1 MVYTRNISDS
11 IVWVGGSD
19 RRLALFENLFPI
31 PRGVSYN
38 SYVILDEKTALLD
51 TVDSSIALQ
60 FIQNVRATLGDK
72 PLDYLIVNHMEPD
85 HAATLA
91 ETVLRYPEA
100 KIVCNA
106 KTVPM
111 IKQFFS
117 FDIDSR
123 AVIVKE
129 GDTLEIGGH
138 TYAFVMAP
146 MVHWPE
152 VMVTF
157 DATDGILFSADAF
170 GTFGAVSGSIMA
182 KDIDFKGRYLDEA
195 RRYYTNIVGKY
206 GPQVLAVLKKAAA
219 LDIKMICP
227 LHGWVLTGDVIGW
240 FVDKYTAWASY
251 QPEEKGVLIAY
262 GSIYGGTENAAEI
275 LAGMLADRGIC
286 NIAVY
291 DVSATHPSYLVSEA
305 FKYSHLVFASATYN
319 CGIFTPMENL
329 LLDLKAHSMQN
340 RTVALVQNGSWS
352 PMSGKL
358 MQEIVGSFKN
368 TALLEPVAT
377 LRSTVSDKTREELSA
392 LADAIQASME

>member
-1 MVYTRNISDS
+1 
-11 IVWVGGSD
+11 
-19 RRLALFENLFPI
+19 
-31 PRGVSYN
+31 
-38 SYVILDEKTALLD
+38 
-51 TVDSSIALQ
+51 
-60 FIQNVRATLGDK
+60 
-72 PLDYLIVNHMEPD
+72 MEPD

-206 GPQVLAVLKKAAA
+206 GPQGPRRPQKGRGPRHQDDLPAAR
-219 LDIKMICP
+219 L
-227 LHGWVLTGDVIGW
+227 G
-240 FVDKYTAWASY
+240 
-251 QPEEKGVLIAY
+251 
-262 GSIYGGTENAAEI
+262 
-275 LAGMLADRGIC
+275 ADRRP
-286 NIAVY
+286 
-291 DVSATHPSYLVSEA
+291 DRLV
-305 FKYSHLVFASATYN
+305 
-319 CGIFTPMENL
+319 CGQVHRLGQLP
-329 LLDLKAHSMQN
+329 A
-340 RTVALVQNGSWS
+340 G
-352 PMSGKL
+352 GK
-358 MQEIVGSFKN
+358 GR
-368 TALLEPVAT
+368 P
-377 LRSTVSDKTREELSA
+377 
-392 LADAIQASME
+392 

>member
-1 MVYTRNISDS
+1 MYNVKQLTPTLYWI
-11 IVWVGGSD
+11 GGND
-19 RRLALFENLFPI
+19 RRLALFENVYPI
-31 PRGVSYN
+31 PQGVSYN
-38 SYVILDEKTALLD
+38 SYLSLGSETILFD
-51 TVDSSIALQ
+51 TVDHAVSGLFFENIAHLLDG
-60 FIQNVRATLGDK
+60 RK
-72 PLDYLIVNHMEPD
+72 LDYIIVNHMEPD

-170 GTFGAVSGSIMA
+170 GTFGALDSNIFADQV
-182 KDIDFKGRYLDEA
+182 DFARDWLDDA
-195 RRYYTNIVGKY
+195 RRYYANIVGKY
-206 GPQVLAVLKKAAA
+206 GTQVQAVLKKAAGIPIEVIA
-219 LDIKMICP
+219 P
-227 LHGWVLTGDVIGW
+227 LHGPIWRENLGW
-240 FVDKYTAWASY
+240 FLGKYDLWSRW
-251 QPEEKGVLIAY
+251 QPEDKGVVILY
-262 GSIYGGTENAAEI
+262 GSMYGNTANAAKA
-275 LAGMLADRGIC
+275 LAGCLADRGVED
-286 NIAVY
+286 IAVR
-291 DVSATHPSYLVSEA
+291 DLSVTDVSEA
-305 FKYSHLVFASATYN
+305 VAECFRASTIVLAAPTYN
-319 CGIFTPMENL
+319 AGIYLPMAHL
-329 LLDLKAHSMQN
+329 LEDLKCLALQN
-340 RTVALVQNGSWS
+340 RTFALIENGSWA

-358 MQEIVGSFKN
+358 MAERVGELKN
-368 TALLEPVAT
+368 CTLLDTRLT
-377 LRSTVSDKTREELSA
+377 LRGTLSPAQYADLTA
-392 LADAIQASME
+392 LADAVAAAVKA

>member
-1 MVYTRNISDS
+1 MYNVKQLTPTLYWI
-11 IVWVGGSD
+11 GGND
-19 RRLALFENLFPI
+19 RRLALFENVYPI
-31 PRGVSYN
+31 PQGVSYN
-38 SYVILDEKTALLD
+38 SYLSLGSETILFD
-51 TVDSSIALQ
+51 TVDHAVSGLFFENIAHLLDG
-60 FIQNVRATLGDK
+60 RK
-72 PLDYLIVNHMEPD
+72 LDYIIVNHMEPD

-170 GTFGAVSGSIMA
+170 GAFGAVSGSIMA

-227 LHGWVLTGDVIGW
+227 LHGWVLTGDLIGW

-291 DVSATHPSYLVSEA
+291 DVSVTHPSYLVSEA

-329 LLDLKAHSMQN
+329 LLDLKAHAMQN

-392 LADAIQASME
+392 LAGAIQASME

>member
-227 LHGWVLTGDVIGW
+227 LHGWVLTGDLIGW

-329 LLDLKAHSMQN
+329 LLDLKAHAMQN

>member
-1 MVYTRNISDS
+1 MYNVKQLTPSLYWI
-11 IVWVGGSD
+11 GGND
-19 RRLALFENLFPI
+19 RRLALFENVYPI
-31 PRGVSYN
+31 PQGVSYN
-38 SYVILDEKTALLD
+38 AYLSLGSETVLFD
-51 TVDSSIALQ
+51 TVDHAVSGVFFENIAHLLDG
-60 FIQNVRATLGDK
+60 RK
-72 PLDYLIVNHMEPD
+72 LDYIIVNHMEPD
-85 HAATLA
+85 HCATLA

-111 IKQFFS
+111 IKQFFD

-182 KDIDFKGRYLDEA
+182 SDIDFAGKYLDEA

-206 GPQVLAVLKKAAA
+206 GVQVMAVLKKAAT

-240 FVDKYTAWASY
+240 FIDKYTTWASY

-275 LAGMLADRGIC
+275 LAGMLADRGIY
-286 NIAVY
+286 NIAMY

-305 FKYSHLVFASATYN
+305 FKYSHLIFASSTYN
-319 CGIFTPMENL
+319 SGIFTPMETL
-329 LLDLKAHSMQN
+329 LVDLKAHAMQN
-340 RTVALVQNGSWS
+340 RTIGLVQNGSWA

-358 MQEIVGSFKN
+358 MQELVGSFKN
-368 TALLEPVAT
+368 STLLQPVAT

-392 LADAIQASME
+392 LADAVKATT

>member
-1 MVYTRNISDS
+1 MYNVKQLTPTLYWI
-11 IVWVGGSD
+11 GGND
-19 RRLALFENLFPI
+19 RRLALFENVYPI
-31 PRGVSYN
+31 PQGVSYN
-38 SYVILDEKTALLD
+38 SYLSLGSETILFD
-51 TVDSSIALQ
+51 TVDHAISGLFFENIAHLLDG
-60 FIQNVRATLGDK
+60 RK
-72 PLDYLIVNHMEPD
+72 LDYIIVNHMEPD

-251 QPEEKGVLIAY
+251 QPEEKGVLIA
-262 GSIYGGTENAAEI
+262 
-275 LAGMLADRGIC
+275 
-286 NIAVY
+286 
-291 DVSATHPSYLVSEA
+291 
-305 FKYSHLVFASATYN
+305 
-319 CGIFTPMENL
+319 
-329 LLDLKAHSMQN
+329 
-340 RTVALVQNGSWS
+340 
-352 PMSGKL
+352 
-358 MQEIVGSFKN
+358 
-368 TALLEPVAT
+368 
-377 LRSTVSDKTREELSA
+377 
-392 LADAIQASME
+392 

>member
-1 MVYTRNISDS
+1 MYNVKQFTPSLYWI
-11 IVWVGGSD
+11 GGND
-19 RRLALFENLFPI
+19 RRLALFENVYPI
-31 PRGVSYN
+31 PQGVSYN
-38 SYVILDEKTALLD
+38 AYLSLGSETVLFD
-51 TVDSSIALQ
+51 TVDHAVSGVFFENIAHLLDG
-60 FIQNVRATLGDK
+60 RK
-72 PLDYLIVNHMEPD
+72 LDYIIVNHMEPD
-85 HAATLA
+85 HCATLA

-111 IKQFFS
+111 IKQFFD

-182 KDIDFKGRYLDEA
+182 SDIDFAGKYLDEA

-206 GPQVLAVLKKAAA
+206 GVQVMAVLKKAAT

-240 FVDKYTAWASY
+240 FIDKYTTWASY

-275 LAGMLADRGIC
+275 LAGMLADRGIY
-286 NIAVY
+286 NIAMY

-305 FKYSHLVFASATYN
+305 FKYSHLIFASSTYN
-319 CGIFTPMENL
+319 SGIFTPMETL
-329 LLDLKAHSMQN
+329 LVDLKAHAMQN
-340 RTVALVQNGSWS
+340 RTIGLVQNGSWA

-358 MQEIVGSFKN
+358 MQELVGSFKN
-368 TALLEPVAT
+368 STLLQPVAT

-392 LADAIQASME
+392 LADAVKASM

>member
-1 MVYTRNISDS
+1 MYNVKKLTPSLYWI
-11 IVWVGGSD
+11 GGND
-19 RRLALFENLFPI
+19 RRLALFENVYPI

-38 SYVILDEKTALLD
+38 AYLSLGDETVLFD
-51 TVDSSIALQ
+51 TVDHAVSGVFFENLAHL
-60 FIQNVRATLGDK
+60 LDGK
-72 PLDYLIVNHMEPD
+72 KLDYVIVNHMEPD

-91 ETVLRYPEA
+91 EVVRRYPEV
-100 KIVCNA
+100 KVVCNA

-111 IKQFFS
+111 IKQFFD

-123 AVIVKE
+123 SVVVKE

-152 VMVTF
+152 VMVTY

-182 KDIDFKGRYLDEA
+182 EDIDFKGLYLDEA

-219 LDIKMICP
+219 LDIEMVCP
-227 LHGWVLTGDVIGW
+227 LHGWVLTGDTIGW
-240 FVDKYTAWASY
+240 FIEKYTAWASY

-275 LAGMLADRGIC
+275 LAGMLAERGVY
-286 NIAVY
+286 NIAMY
-291 DVSATHPSYLVSEA
+291 DVAATHPSYLVSEA
-305 FKYSHLVFASATYN
+305 FKYSHLIFASSTYN
-319 CGIFTPMENL
+319 AGIFTPMETL
-329 LLDLKAHSMQN
+329 LLDLKAHAMQN
-340 RTVALVQNGSWS
+340 RTVGVVQNGSWA

-358 MQEIVGSFKN
+358 MQDIIGCFKN
-368 TALLEPVAT
+368 TTVLQPVAT
-377 LRSTVSDKTREELSA
+377 LRSTVGAKTREELSA
-392 LADAIQASME
+392 LADAVKASME

>member
-1 MVYTRNISDS
+1 MYNVKQLTPSLYWI
-11 IVWVGGSD
+11 GGND
-19 RRLALFENLFPI
+19 RRLALFENVYPI
-31 PRGVSYN
+31 PQGVSYN
-38 SYVILDEKTALLD
+38 AYLSLGSETVLFD
-51 TVDSSIALQ
+51 TVDHAVSGVFFENIAHLLDG
-60 FIQNVRATLGDK
+60 RK
-72 PLDYLIVNHMEPD
+72 LDYIIVNHMEPD
-85 HAATLA
+85 HCATLA

-111 IKQFFS
+111 IKQFFD

-182 KDIDFKGRYLDEA
+182 SDIDFAGKYLDEA

-206 GPQVLAVLKKAAA
+206 GVQVMAVLKKAAT

-240 FVDKYTAWASY
+240 FIDKYTTWASY

-275 LAGMLADRGIC
+275 LAGMLADRGIY
-286 NIAVY
+286 NIAMY

-305 FKYSHLVFASATYN
+305 FKYSHLIFASSTYN
-319 CGIFTPMENL
+319 SGIFTPMETL
-329 LLDLKAHSMQN
+329 LVDLKAHAMQN
-340 RTVALVQNGSWS
+340 RTIGLVQNGSWA

-358 MQEIVGSFKN
+358 MQELVGSFKN
-368 TALLEPVAT
+368 STLLQPVAT

-392 LADAIQASME
+392 LADAVKASM

>member
-1 MVYTRNISDS
+1 MYNVKQLTPTLYWI
-11 IVWVGGSD
+11 GGND
-19 RRLALFENLFPI
+19 RRLALFENVYPI
-31 PRGVSYN
+31 PQGVSYN
-38 SYVILDEKTALLD
+38 SYLSLGSETILFD
-51 TVDSSIALQ
+51 TVDHAISGLFFENIAHLLDG
-60 FIQNVRATLGDK
+60 RK
-72 PLDYLIVNHMEPD
+72 LDYIIVNHMEPD

-123 AVIVKE
+123 AAIVKE

-206 GPQVLAVLKKAAA
+206 GPKVLAVLKKAAA
-219 LDIKMICP
+219 LDIQMICP

-291 DVSATHPSYLVSEA
+291 DVSAPHPSYPVSEA
-305 FKYSHLVFASATYN
+305 FTSRHLVFASATYN

>member
-1 MVYTRNISDS
+1 MYNVKQLTPSLYWI
-11 IVWVGGSD
+11 GGND
-19 RRLALFENLFPI
+19 RRLALFENVYPI
-31 PRGVSYN
+31 PQGVSYN
-38 SYVILDEKTALLD
+38 AYLSLGSETVLFD
-51 TVDSSIALQ
+51 TVDHAVSGVFFENIAHLLDG
-60 FIQNVRATLGDK
+60 RK
-72 PLDYLIVNHMEPD
+72 LDYIIVNHMEPD
-85 HAATLA
+85 HCATLA

-111 IKQFFS
+111 IKQFFD

-182 KDIDFKGRYLDEA
+182 SDIDFAGKYLDEA

-206 GPQVLAVLKKAAA
+206 GVQVMAVLKKAAA

-240 FVDKYTAWASY
+240 FIDKYTTWASY

-275 LAGMLADRGIC
+275 LAGMLADRGIY
-286 NIAVY
+286 NIAMY
-291 DVSATHPSYLVSEA
+291 DVSATHPSYLVSDA
-305 FKYSHLVFASATYN
+305 FKYSHLIFASSTYN
-319 CGIFTPMENL
+319 SGIFTPMETL
-329 LLDLKAHSMQN
+329 LVDLKAHAMQN
-340 RTVALVQNGSWS
+340 RTIGLVQNGSWA

-358 MQEIVGSFKN
+358 MQELVGSFKN
-368 TALLEPVAT
+368 STLLQPVAT

-392 LADAIQASME
+392 LADAVKASM